1 MTQTV
6 LARPRI
12 LAVED
17 EIIIRKDMVRCLER
31 IPPDLKRQYGIS
43 DFEIDEAD
51 SVTST
56 ERLLSKAQ
64 SPYDLVLLDLHLPRK
79 EPGDGTEHLNNG
91 QKLLKKIV
99 ESRKAKGVIIV
110 SLFSQYS
117 NVIDSIRGGALDFV
131 AKGSPFEMTL
141 QPSVLN
147 TLARLLAEESERIL
161 NQRVRD
167 LVAYAEIGLAH
178 SFKQVFTNLLQGVTE
193 AADGIEKYVRERYGL
208 DREKDPNDSL
218 LLKLRAHHKAIAQA
232 RQDWAG
238 LQAELS
244 RGTTA
249 MEAGYVGRMLRDI
262 EEGLLPC
269 LVVKRVELDPP
280 DFEEK
285 PVMTFEKDVEV
296 VLREIVAG
304 AMSESPDYG
313 KGPQIKVGFTTE
325 DTRARVR
332 FEDTLD
338 PIPGEMMNA
347 INDGRRIIP
356 DAKFGRVWGL
366 SVAQHIALRGG
377 GELNVTTERGRNV
390 VTYQIPLADY
400 A

>member
-1 MTQTV
+1 MAKAV

-12 LAVED
+12 LVIED
-17 EIIIRKDMVRCLER
+17 KIIVRNDMLRCLQR
-31 IPPDLKRQYGIS
+31 IPSNLKEKYGIS
-43 DFEIDEAD
+43 DFEIYEAD
-51 SVTST
+51 SVAGA
-56 ERLLSKAQ
+56 ERFLREAKI
-64 SPYDLVLLDLHLPRK
+64 PFDLVLLDLHLPK
-79 EPGDGTEHLNNG
+79 KPDDGIADIDNG
-91 QKLLKKIV
+91 QYLLGVIN
-99 ESRKAKGVIIV
+99 ESGKAKGTIIV
-110 SLFSQYS
+110 SAFPEYK

-147 TLARLLAEESERIL
+147 ALARLVAEESERLL

-178 SFKQVFTNLLQGVTE
+178 SFKLVFTGLLQGVTE

-218 LLKLRAHHKAIAQA
+218 LLKLRAHHKAVAQA

-238 LQAELS
+238 LQAELA
-244 RGTTA
+244 RGATT
-249 MEAGYVGRMLRDI
+249 MEAGYVGQMLRDI
-262 EEGLLPC
+262 QEGLRPC
-269 LVVKRVELDPP
+269 LVVKHVALDPP

-304 AMSESPDYG
+304 ALSELPNYG
-313 KGPQIKVGFTTE
+313 KEPHIKVGFSTE
-325 DTRARVR
+325 DIRARVR

-338 PIPGEMMNA
+338 PIPAEMMKA
-347 INDGRRIIP
+347 INEGRRIIP

-366 SVAQHIALRGG
+366 SVAQHVALRGG
-377 GELNVTTERGRNV
+377 GELHVTTERGRNV